1 MRALAVVATTLFL
14 AVPAFAGGFS
24 TTGLSSLPDG
34 TGAGEPWVVDV
45 TVLAHGRTPATGL
58 KPEVVITR
66 GDERRTFAATPV
78 REGVY
83 RAEVVF
89 PSAGRWEYAVEHG
102 YGPAVT
108 YGAVTI
114 GERDGAT
121 ANVASSPA
129 SGGPTPSGGN
139 DLSRWLIALAAGLA
153 AAAITALSARGLR
166 RRARREPLATG

>member
-14 AVPAFAGGFS
+14 SAPAFAGGFS

-34 TGAGEPWVVDV
+34 TAAGTPWVVDI

-58 KPEVVITR
+58 QPEVVIER
-66 GDERRTFAATPV
+66 GGERHTFDANALG
-78 REGVY
+78 EGVY

-89 PSAGRWEYAVEHG
+89 PSGGRWEYSVEHG

-114 GERDGAT
+114 GEGGEEAGAAAARSET
-121 ANVASSPA
+121 AAPPA
-129 SGGPTPSGGN
+129 SGDDGIG
-139 DLSRWLIALAAGLA
+139 RWLVALAAGLGA
-153 AAAITALSARGLR
+153 AALTALLAGGRR
-166 RRARREPLATG
+166 RRAGREPLPTA